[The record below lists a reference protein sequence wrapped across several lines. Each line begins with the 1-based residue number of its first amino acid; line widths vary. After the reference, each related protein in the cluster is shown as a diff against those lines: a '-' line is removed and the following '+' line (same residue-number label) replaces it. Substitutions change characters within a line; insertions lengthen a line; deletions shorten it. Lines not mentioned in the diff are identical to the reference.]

1 MTFFDIVTV
10 ELYNFVNVRKKLR
23 IFRVLLFNP

>member
-10 ELYNFVNVRKKLR
+10 ELYNFVNVRKKTEDFSCAV
-23 IFRVLLFNP
+23 I